1 MALFS
6 PGREEKGLF
15 FLRFVHVFPPFVQYS
30 LQLIPRILYNVKN
43 IMHISFSQQT
53 DKLEFARRAGGQD
66 VRNICVVVSALH
78 RSVSFRGAVAGR
90 RLPGHCEPVLL
101 SGVAISR
108 IEVPFFDNTWS
119 DSGKW
124 YKNSLYD
131 DGLPEI
137 RWRFPHQSED
147 WFGMTC
153 SDDASN
159 SNLLH
164 HRTIPS
170 GAGHERL
177 QKFSARLVS
186 GDSPPN
192 SNLLHCCF
200 SR

>member
-108 IEVPFFDNTWS
+108 IEVPFFDNTPA
-119 DSGKW
+119 DSVKR
-124 YKNSLYD
+124 YKKNSLHD
-131 DGLPEI
+131 DGLPGI
-137 RWRFPHQSED
+137 RWRLPHQRAR
-147 WFGMTC
+147 WFAMTR
-153 SDDASN
+153 SDGPSN
-159 SNLLH
+159 SNL
-164 HRTIPS
+164 P
-170 GAGHERL
+170 
-177 QKFSARLVS
+177 Q
-186 GDSPPN
+186 
-192 SNLLHCCF
+192 
-200 SR
+200 